1 MQLIPRQTGKFLLSF
16 NTASGKR
23 VHATVPLLLIDDYI
37 IRFNTASCKRVHAT
51 LCPGALVG
59 QALKMGFWSRN
70 VIFDRF
76 CHFRTCAPVVFPK
89 GNRLQPFP
97 IKGFRHSR
105 PNWSGFC
112 ESAKFS
118 RFCTQFTDI
127 YILPEFNRFFNPFH
141 KKTAA
146 QLSLRGRWKGEI
158 KPIFVKSR
166 VYALSAVSAGA
177 PSGSSSLMIPSFF

>member
-1 MQLIPRQTGKFLLSF
+1 MFFREIKTMSMFGNGKNDRKSHFLTKTPFWSLVLQGFQVTGLHATPIFDSFAKKKSSF
-16 NTASGKR
+16 NTASG
-23 VHATVPLLLIDDYI
+23 
-37 IRFNTASCKRVHAT
+37 KRVHAT

-76 CHFRTCAPVVFPK
+76 CHFRTCAPVVFSK

-105 PNWSGFC
+105 PNRSGFC

-146 QLSLRGRWKGEI
+146 QLSLRG
-158 KPIFVKSR
+158 
-166 VYALSAVSAGA
+166 
-177 PSGSSSLMIPSFF
+177 SSTAQVLLDFCT